1 MNKVI
6 NFTVRVPATTA
17 NFGSGFDS
25 IGMALDLWNIVEV
38 SSNTKDKIIIEGEG
52 EGDLSI
58 GKDNLIYSSMVLAAD
73 RIKFELPPLLLR
85 SINSIPLTRGLG
97 SSAAAVVAGTMI
109 TNHLAGNVFNE
120 QELLNLCSEI
130 EGHPDNVAPALFGG
144 VRLVV
149 KNHNDYVDRD
159 INIKGGLDTLVLI
172 PDFTLETKSA
182 REVIPSQVPI
192 NDAVFNLSRSSL
204 LVRSMLTGD
213 WKDLKLAT
221 EDRLHQIYRVR
232 LIPEIQETF
241 DALLKAGAY
250 AVFISGAGP
259 TIIGLA
265 DSEKSGEIY
274 AELNDY
280 IGKTGFKGRVL
291 NVNPSILGA
300 HVIEG

>member
-38 SSNTKDKIIIEGEG
+38 SSNTNNNIIIEGEG
-52 EGDLSI
+52 EGQLSI
-58 GKDNLIYSSMVLAAD
+58 GKDHLIYSSMVLAAD

-97 SSAAAVVAGTMI
+97 SSAAAVVAGVMI
-109 TNHLAGNVFNE
+109 TNHLAGNVFDE

-232 LIPEIQETF
+232 LIPEMQETF

-259 TIIGLA
+259 TIIGLI

-274 AELNDY
+274 AELNDH